1 MRVVID
7 PEKVVTLER
16 KERAEQLLDKIR
28 QALPHAL
35 GTVDRIEL
43 TSREM
48 MLLIEFGH
56 IKSGYLYINIDKGD
70 PGNTTR
76 TTFPVQTCWNS

>member
-7 PEKVVTLER
+7 PKKVVTLER

-43 TSREM
+43 TSGEM
-48 MLLIEFGH
+48 VLLIEFGH
-56 IKSGYLYINIDKGD
+56 IKSGYLHINIDEED

-76 TTFPVQTCWNS
+76 TTFPVQTRWNS